1 MLYFRTSFSGP
12 PYIPPLKGMA
22 WLLIQLTEE
31 VKKVR
36 TAPVFDELAIFDTD
50 HIQKDH
56 LDSLSSGGPAEEIA
70 QVRAP
75 HPGAK

>member
-1 MLYFRTSFSGP
+1 MLYFRTRFSGP
-12 PYIPPLKGMA
+12 HYIPPLKGMD
-22 WLLIQLTEE
+22 WLLIQLAKE
-31 VKKVR
+31 VKKVWA
-36 TAPVFDELAIFDTD
+36 APMFDELSIFDTD